1 MNYRID
7 KDLCLVRKLFSLS
20 QDELANALETDR
32 ITIVRIEIGETYPR
46 EEFIDKFYNFCYE
59 KGLRVNIQKEM
70 DYKDNIKENHLLL
83 IHASKTGIDGEISI
97 NKGRANTDFGNGFYC
112 SENYEKAIAYV
123 ARYPKASTYFIDFD
137 PTNLKLA
144 KYKVDLNWMLT
155 IAYFRGKLDEYKN
168 SKLVKK
174 ILNNLKDV
182 DYIVAP
188 IADNRMFDI
197 IDTFINGE
205 ITDEQAKHSLASTNL
220 GYQYVFISEKSISHL
235 NIIERRFVSSLEK
248 EEYKKEQIKF
258 LKIGED
264 KSKIARIEY
273 KNKGKYIGEILK

>member
-1 MNYRID
+1 MNYKID
-7 KDLCLVRKLFSLS
+7 KDLSLVRKLFSLS
-20 QDELANALETDR
+20 QDELAKTLETER
-32 ITIVRIEIGETYPR
+32 ITIARTETSETYPR
-46 EEFIDKFYNFCYE
+46 EEFIDKFYNYCFK
-59 KGLRVNIQKEM
+59 KGLRINIQKEM
-70 DYKDNIKENHLLL
+70 FYKDNIKENHILL
-83 IHASKTGIDGEISI
+83 IHASKNGIEGGISI

-112 SENYEKAIAYV
+112 SESYEKAIPYV
-123 ARYPKASTYFIDFD
+123 ARYQKASTYFIDFD

-155 IAYFRGKLDEYKN
+155 IAYFRGKLDEFKN
-168 SKLVKK
+168 TKLVTKL
-174 ILNNLKDV
+174 LNSLKDV
-182 DYIVAP
+182 DYIIAP

-220 GYQYVFISEKSISHL
+220 GYQYVFISEKSINHL
-235 NIIERRFVSSLEK
+235 KIIERCFVSTLEK
-248 EEYKKEQIKF
+248 EEYKKEQMKF

-273 KNKGKYIGEILK
+273 KNKGRYIGEILK